1 MFSISNK
8 KNDAANVVREKAI
21 EPRTERPL
29 AFRIEQ
35 LEERIAPAAKYFD
48 KASPILM

>member
-21 EPRTERPL
+21 EPKKTRPRTLCIDVLENRL
-29 AFRIEQ
+29 A
-35 LEERIAPAAKYFD
+35 PHSWFD
-48 KASPILM
+48 VIG